1 MIDGLRREF
10 PQAFELARRVPNPRF
25 AAASPLW
32 AVLAGFGTGFFVAAA
47 LFVVLNMAARLL
59 GAPLVWVGGVA
70 TIGATATASSVAYA
84 VGGRGAV
91 IVYAGILIIERL
103 LGLPGLM
110 RFCLA
115 IVGDAPICS
124 PFSYILSLWPEAVGI
139 ALAYWLVRVRW
150 IRTADGDRNPLVEA
164 AGALAVTQGVAAA
177 ILSALLL
184 SAGAFEAGM
193 LLLVSAAAGGVACGL
208 VLLGRVAES
217 RQWRSLG
224 IIALVVVGVFL
235 LVGLPTFLGQVG
247 IGGVIAIGGLNLIG
261 FLSPLVEIGAAG
273 LVLYIAAARKLTA
286 TESA

>member
-10 PQAFELARRVPNPRF
+10 PQAFEVARRVPNPRF
-25 AAASPLW
+25 ASASPLW
-32 AVLAGFGTGFFVAAA
+32 AVLAGFGAGFFVAAA
-47 LFVVLNMAARLL
+47 LYVVLNMAARLL

-70 TIGATATASSVAYA
+70 TIGATATAASIAYT

-91 IVYAGILIIERL
+91 IVYAGIVIIERL
-103 LGLPGLM
+103 LGLPGLL

-115 IVGDAPICS
+115 IVADTPICS

-139 ALAYWLVRVRW
+139 ALAYWVVRVRW

-164 AGALAVTQGVAAA
+164 AGGLAVTQGVAAA

-235 LVGLPTFLGQVG
+235 LVGLPAFVGQVG
-247 IGGVIAIGGLNLIG
+247 IGGAIAIGGLNLIG
-261 FLSPLVEIGAAG
+261 FLSPLVEIGAAA
-273 LVLYIAAARKLTA
+273 LVLYIAAARKVTA
-286 TESA
+286 TEGA

>member
-10 PQAFELARRVPNPRF
+10 PQAFEVARRVPNPRF
-25 AAASPLW
+25 ATASPLW
-32 AVLAGFGTGFFVAAA
+32 AVLAAFGAGFFVAAA
-47 LFVVLNMAARLL
+47 LYVVLNMAARLL

-70 TIGATATASSVAYA
+70 TVGATATALSVAYT

-91 IVYAGILIIERL
+91 IVYAGIVIIERL
-103 LGLPGLM
+103 LGLPGLL

-115 IVGDAPICS
+115 IVADAPICS
-124 PFSYILSLWPEAVGI
+124 PFSYILSLWPEAVGV

-150 IRTADGDRNPLVEA
+150 IRTAEADRNPLLEA

-177 ILSALLL
+177 IVSALLL

-193 LLLVSAAAGGVACGL
+193 LLLVSAAAGGVACAL
-208 VLLGRVAES
+208 VLLGRVPES

-235 LVGLPTFLGQVG
+235 LVGLPTFMGQVG
-247 IGGVIAIGGLNLIG
+247 IGGAIAIGGLNLIG
-261 FLSPLVEIGAAG
+261 FLSPLVEIGAAA
-273 LVLYIAAARKLTA
+273 LVLYIAAARRVTA
-286 TESA
+286 TAGA

>member
-10 PQAFELARRVPNPRF
+10 PQAFEFARRVPNPRF

-32 AVLAGFGTGFFVAAA
+32 AVLAAFGAAFFVSAV
-47 LFVVLNMAARLL
+47 LHVVLNLIARIL

-70 TIGATATASSVAYA
+70 TVGATATALAVAHK
-84 VGGRGAV
+84 VGGRASV
-91 IVYAGILIIERL
+91 IVYAGIVVIERL

-115 IVGDAPICS
+115 IVGDTPVCS
-124 PFSYILSLWPEAVGI
+124 PFAYVLSLWPEAVGV

-150 IRTADGDRNPLVEA
+150 MRTREGDRNPLIEA
-164 AGALAVTQGVAAA
+164 AGALALTQGVAAA

-184 SAGAFEAGM
+184 SAGAFEAGL
-193 LLLVSAAAGGVACGL
+193 LLLVSAVAGGVACGI
-208 VLLGRVAES
+208 VLLKRVGES

-235 LVGLPTFLGQVG
+235 LVGLPTFMGQVG
-247 IGGVIAIGGLNLIG
+247 VSGTIAIGGLNAIG
-261 FLSPLVEIGAAG
+261 LVSPLVEIGAAA
-273 LVLYIAAARKLTA
+273 LVLYIAAARKVTA
-286 TESA
+286 TESV

>member
-10 PQAFELARRVPNPRF
+10 PQALALARRIPNPRL
-25 AAASPLW
+25 ARSSPLW
-32 AVLAGFGTGFFVAAA
+32 AVLGGFGAGFFASAA
-47 LFVVLNMAARLL
+47 LFIALNVTARLV

-70 TIGATATASSVAYA
+70 TVGATATTIAVAYT

-91 IVYAGILIIERL
+91 IVYAGIIIIERL

-110 RFCLA
+110 RFCLG
-115 IVGDAPICS
+115 IVSDAPICS
-124 PFSYILSLWPEAVGI
+124 PFAYVLSLWPEAVGV
-139 ALAYWLVRVRW
+139 ALAYWLVLVRW
-150 IRTADGDRNPLVEA
+150 VRTTDGDRNPLVEA
-164 AGALAVTQGVAAA
+164 AGALALTQEFAAA

-224 IIALVVVGVFL
+224 IIALVVIGVFL

-247 IGGVIAIGGLNLIG
+247 IGGTIEIGGLNLIG
-261 FLSPLVEIGAAG
+261 FLSPVVEVGSAA
-273 LVLYIAAARKLTA
+273 LVLYIAAARGIGA
-286 TESA
+286 SEPA

>member
-32 AVLAGFGTGFFVAAA
+32 AVLAGFGAAFFVSSA
-47 LFVVLNMAARLL
+47 LYVVLSMTARFF

-70 TIGATATASSVAYA
+70 TVSATATALSVAHT
-84 VGGRGAV
+84 VGGRSAV
-91 IVYAGILIIERL
+91 IVYAGIVIVERL

-115 IVGDAPICS
+115 IVSDAPICS
-124 PFSYILSLWPEAVGI
+124 PFSYVLSLWPEAVGL

-150 IRTADGDRNPLVEA
+150 MRATEGDRNPLLEA
-164 AGALAVTQGVAAA
+164 AGALALTQGLAAA

-184 SAGAFEAGM
+184 SAGAFEAGL

-208 VLLGRVAES
+208 VLLRRDAES
-217 RQWRSLG
+217 RQWRTLS
-224 IIALVVVGVFL
+224 IVALVVLGVFL
-235 LVGLPTFLGQVG
+235 LVGLPTFIGQVG
-247 IGGVIAIGGLNLIG
+247 ISGAIAIGGLNLIG
-261 FLSPLVEIGAAG
+261 FLSPLVEIGAAA
-273 LVLYIAAARKLTA
+273 LVLYIAAARKVTA